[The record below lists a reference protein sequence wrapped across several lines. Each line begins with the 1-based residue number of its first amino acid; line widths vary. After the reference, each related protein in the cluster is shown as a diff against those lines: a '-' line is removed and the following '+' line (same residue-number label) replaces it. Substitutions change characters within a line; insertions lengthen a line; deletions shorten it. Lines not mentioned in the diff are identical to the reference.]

1 MIKLISLLM
10 FSSSV
15 LADEIYDRDT
25 GKYLEIKESVVS
37 DQVEVYDYE
46 NATYK
51 YYDLNQ
57 TDSSVGI
64 TEIEVMDVQTNEHII
79 YEIEED

>member
-1 MIKLISLLM
+1 M